1 MSDQDDE
8 LKLRFEGRR
17 FEGAR
22 LPVGVLPD
30 IEAFRDLLVS
40 FAKIGWLA
48 ENEGRQRV
56 PRGFDAQLSLDLVTI
71 EEGSAVPVLAPSF
84 GDVQGVLPG
93 LTSGPMALLRNAYHE
108 VSEIFHKAAND
119 REYKPVLRRDQI
131 SALNRFGAGLR
142 KDERI
147 DLVGAQRQD
156 GNVVSITS
164 EIRRDLI
171 TRIRETYEK
180 RYDGT
185 GILTTVSAD
194 GWIEVTIEDY
204 GLVRL
209 DVGDRAFEEFNG
221 FLLNEVNVEVTL
233 ELDADDRVRSVIDT
247 HIVELTEPISE
258 ADRAILQRAKL
269 RFAEISRME
278 AGWMDGDG
286 ERIASAAIEQAE
298 AIIQMGRSWFA
309 AAGIFPTLEGGV
321 QIEVSNEGDEYTFT
335 IARDGEAA
343 GLICYS
349 DDRIEELMTAE
360 EVIAFIN
367 AETGASHE

>member
-1 MSDQDDE
+1 MSDLDDK

-40 FAKIGWLA
+40 FAKVGWLA

-56 PRGFDAQLSLDLVTI
+56 PRGFDAQLGLDLVTI

-84 GDVQGVLPG
+84 GDVEGVLPG
-93 LTSGPMALLRNAYHE
+93 LNAGPMRLLRNAYLE

-119 REYKPVLRRDQI
+119 TGYKPVLRRDQI

-147 DLVGAQRQD
+147 ELVGIQRQD
-156 GNVVSITS
+156 GNVISITS
-164 EIRRDLI
+164 ETRRDLI

-180 RYDGT
+180 RYDGA
-185 GILTTVSAD
+185 GILTTVSAE
-194 GWIEVTIEDY
+194 GWIEVNIEDY

-209 DVGDRAFEEFNG
+209 DVGERAVEEFNG

-258 ADRAILQRAKL
+258 ADRATLKRAKL
-269 RFAEISRME
+269 RFADISRME
-278 AGWMDGDG
+278 TGWMDGDG

-298 AIIQMGRSWFA
+298 AIIQRGRSWFVA
-309 AAGIFPTLEGGV
+309 ASIFPTLEGGI
-321 QIEVSNEGDEYTFT
+321 QIEGSNADDEYTFT
-335 IARDGEAA
+335 ITPDGEAI

-349 DDRIEELMTAE
+349 NDETRELMTAE
-360 EVIAFIN
+360 EVIAFVSDQTRGL
-367 AETGASHE
+367 A

>member
-1 MSDQDDE
+1 M
-8 LKLRFEGRR
+8 
-17 FEGAR
+17 
-22 LPVGVLPD
+22 
-30 IEAFRDLLVS
+30 
-40 FAKIGWLA
+40 
-48 ENEGRQRV
+48 
-56 PRGFDAQLSLDLVTI
+56 TI

-147 DLVGAQRQD
+147 DLVGVQRQD

-286 ERIASAAIEQAE
+286 ER
-298 AIIQMGRSWFA
+298 
-309 AAGIFPTLEGGV
+309 
-321 QIEVSNEGDEYTFT
+321 
-335 IARDGEAA
+335 
-343 GLICYS
+343 
-349 DDRIEELMTAE
+349 
-360 EVIAFIN
+360 
-367 AETGASHE
+367 

>member
-1 MSDQDDE
+1 MTDQDDK

-22 LPVGVLPD
+22 LPVGILSD

-40 FAKIGWLA
+40 FAKTCWLA

-93 LTSGPMALLRNAYHE
+93 FTAGPIALLRNAYLE

-119 REYKPVLRRDQI
+119 TGYKPVLRRDQI

-147 DLVGAQRQD
+147 EILGVERLD
-156 GNVVSITS
+156 GNVVYITP

-180 RYDGT
+180 RYIGA
-185 GILTTVSAD
+185 GVLKTVSAD
-194 GWIEVTIEDY
+194 GWLEVAIEDH
-204 GLVRL
+204 GLIRL
-209 DVGDRAFEEFNG
+209 DVGERAFEEFNG

-247 HIVELTEPISE
+247 HLVELTEIISE
-258 ADRAILQRAKL
+258 DDRATLQRARL
-269 RFAEISRME
+269 RFAEISEME
-278 AGWMDGDG
+278 SGWMDGEG

-298 AIIQMGRSWFA
+298 AIFDIGRSWFA
-309 AAGIFPTLEGGV
+309 EAGIFPTLEGGI
-321 QIEVSNEGDEYTFT
+321 QIEVSNADNDYTFT
-335 IARDGEAA
+335 IAPSGEAT

-349 DDRIEELMTAE
+349 NDELEELMTAE
-360 EVIAFIN
+360 EVIALICNEARSFK
-367 AETGASHE
+367 